1 MHIKGSPFFIKVKFQ
16 DLILYE
22 SYEDLSITG
31 IGVTNNS
38 QVFLLPP
45 VVYAGRNFQ
54 LRIFPIN
61 E

>member
-1 MHIKGSPFFIKVKFQ
+1 MMHIEGSPFIVPVKFQ

-38 QVFLLPP
+38 
-45 VVYAGRNFQ
+45 
-54 LRIFPIN
+54 
-61 E
+61 